1 MKTLSSPR
9 RLQSMPCGRPVLSL
23 VRREGRQPEDLFT

>member
-9 RLQSMPCGRPVLSL
+9 RLQSVPCGRPILSL
-23 VRREGRQPEDLFT
+23 VKGRQPEDLFT